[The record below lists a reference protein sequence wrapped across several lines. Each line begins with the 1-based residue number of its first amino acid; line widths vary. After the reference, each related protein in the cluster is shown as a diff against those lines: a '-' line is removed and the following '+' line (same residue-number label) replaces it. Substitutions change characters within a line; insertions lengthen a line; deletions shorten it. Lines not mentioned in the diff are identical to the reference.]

1 MERSSTARVFP
12 PPSVGRQRAAGSS
25 NLLIVSN
32 RLPQTVQVEG
42 NEVWLSPSS
51 GGLASGLRGLHQRA
65 GGRWIGWSGA
75 ASPQPW
81 HVQRAIDRRLAQ
93 ENAQAVCLSDAEIGG
108 FYRDFATG
116 VLWPVLHEGAPA
128 IAPTDAMWATYGA
141 VNARFADTTLRE
153 LRSGDRV
160 WVHDYHLLLLPRLLR
175 ERRPDLPIA
184 FFLHTPFPAVEALAR
199 IPWAK
204 ELLDGMLGAD
214 VLGFQTPGHLA
225 AFVNA
230 VQRMLGYDARR
241 ASGTGI
247 VPCGG
252 RAVRLHATPM
262 SIDVAAFA
270 GRAEHPDVRRRV
282 AELRAPGGPLF
293 VGVDRLDP
301 TKGLLE
307 RIRAFER
314 LLEQRPDLRGRARLL
329 QLAVPSRQNAPA
341 YQLLRTQV
349 EACVQALNA
358 RFGTADWQPVEYAY
372 RTADD
377 LELAA
382 LYRAADVMLVTPL
395 RDGMNLVAKEFV
407 ATRTDL
413 DGVLVLSIHAGAAVE
428 LTAAVPADPIDID
441 GMAGVYAAALEMS
454 SLERRVRMRRLRTRL
469 RLHDVRRWAD
479 ECLLQLAACEGAAG
493 RPAS

>member
-1 MERSSTARVFP
+1 MERASTARVFP
-12 PPSVGRQRAAGSS
+12 PPGAGRPRAAWSS

-51 GGLASGLRGLHQRA
+51 GGLASGLRGVHQRA
-65 GGRWIGWSGA
+65 GGRWIGWSGTGG
-75 ASPQPW
+75 PQPW
-81 HVQRAIDRRLAQ
+81 HIQRAIDRRLAQ
-93 ENAQAVCLSDAEIGG
+93 ENAQGVCLTGAEIDG

-116 VLWPVLHEGAPA
+116 VLWPVLHEEVPTVL
-128 IAPTDAMWATYGA
+128 PTDATWDTYRS
-141 VNARFADTTLRE
+141 VNAHFAEATLRE
-153 LRSGDRV
+153 LRPGDRV
-160 WVHDYHLLLLPRLLR
+160 WVHDYHLLLLPRMLR

-184 FFLHTPFPAVEALAR
+184 FFLHTPFPAAAALAPV
-199 IPWAK
+199 PWAK

-214 VLGFQTPGHLA
+214 VLGFQTPADLA
-225 AFVNA
+225 AFVGA
-230 VQRMLGYDARR
+230 VHQLLGYDARR

-247 VPCGG
+247 VRCGG

-262 SIDVAAFA
+262 SIDMAAFA
-270 GRAEHPDVRRRV
+270 GRAEHPDVLRRA
-282 AELRAPGGPLF
+282 AELRARGGPLF

-307 RIRAFER
+307 RIGAFER
-314 LLEQRPDLRGRARLL
+314 LLEQRPDLRGRARLV
-329 QLAVPSRQNAPA
+329 QLAVPSRQDVPA
-341 YQLLRTQV
+341 YQLLRSRV
-349 EACVQALNA
+349 EAGVHALND

-372 RTADD
+372 RTVDD

-382 LYRAADVMLVTPL
+382 LYRAADVMLVTPR

-413 DGVLVLSIHAGAAVE
+413 DGVLVLSVHAGAAVE
-428 LTAAVPADPIDID
+428 LTAAVPADPSDID
-441 GMAGVYAAALEMS
+441 GMAQVYAAALEMS
-454 SLERRVRMRRLRTRL
+454 PLERQVRMRRLRTRL
-469 RLHDVRRWAD
+469 RLHDVRHWAD
-479 ECLLQLAACEGAAG
+479 ACLLQLAACDGAAG